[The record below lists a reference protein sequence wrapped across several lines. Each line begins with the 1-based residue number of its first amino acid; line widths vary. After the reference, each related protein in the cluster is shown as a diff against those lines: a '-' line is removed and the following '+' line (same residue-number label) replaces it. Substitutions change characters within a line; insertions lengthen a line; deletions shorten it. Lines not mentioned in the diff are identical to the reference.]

1 MLIEPCGLIFLYM
14 TVTGQTVVSAG
25 LSVFIMQAW
34 PALDSY
40 LPEIARLA
48 HTTFANI
55 NQAPIPFKA
64 TLVPLITLSVSLGV
78 AKSYFHGFNESCR
91 RDVDCFL
98 KRCHNAKSACIQN
111 MSIVGRF

>member
-34 PALDSY
+34 LALDSH

-55 NQAPIPFKA
+55 NQAPIP
-64 TLVPLITLSVSLGV
+64 
-78 AKSYFHGFNESCR
+78 
-91 RDVDCFL
+91 L
-98 KRCHNAKSACIQN
+98 KQHW
-111 MSIVGRF
+111 FP